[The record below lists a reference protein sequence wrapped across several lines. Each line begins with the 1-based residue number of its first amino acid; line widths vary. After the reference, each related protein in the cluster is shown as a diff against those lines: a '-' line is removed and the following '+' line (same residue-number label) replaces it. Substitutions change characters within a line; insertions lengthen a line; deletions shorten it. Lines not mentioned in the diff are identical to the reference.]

1 MLCDFHSHVLFGIDD
16 GAKDKKMSVAMLDKA
31 KSDGVDTVLLT
42 SHCYPRTFGDIDLF
56 IENRDSA
63 YNALTDVSGLPK
75 LVKACEVHVARDIT
89 KFSNIRKLCIENT
102 NYMLL
107 EMPHTAWTDK
117 TIDIVYKLTLM
128 GITPI
133 IAHDERNMHQK
144 QELRNSLYDL
154 DVLIQINAP
163 SLFMFTYRKQID
175 KMMRLGLVHVIG
187 TDMHNL
193 TSRKPCMKK
202 AQKRI
207 IKRYGEECWQYL
219 MQNSEKIL
227 NGEEI
232 SYKEFKSFKKKC
244 IF

>member
-1 MLCDFHSHVLFGIDD
+1 MYCDFHSHVLFGIDD
-16 GAKDKKMSVAMLDKA
+16 GAKDKSMSLAMLK
-31 KSDGVDTVLLT
+31 KSKDDGVDTVLLT
-42 SHCYPRTFGDIDLF
+42 SHCYPRSSRDIDRYLAKR
-56 IENRDSA
+56 EAA
-63 YNALTDVSGLPK
+63 YNELCEIADLPS
-75 LVKACEVHVARDIT
+75 LRKACEVHVTQDIT

-107 EMPHTAWTDK
+107 EMPHTPWTDK
-117 TIDIVYKLTLM
+117 TIDTVYKLNLM

-144 QELRNSLYDL
+144 RELRNTLYDL

-163 SLFMFTYRKQID
+163 SLFMFSYRKQID
-175 KMMRLGLVHVIG
+175 KMMKLGLVHVIG

-193 TSRKPCMKK
+193 TSRKPCLAR

-207 IKRYGEECWQYL
+207 KRRYGMECWDYL
-219 MQNSEKIL
+219 MHNAEKIL
-227 NGEEI
+227 NGEKI

>member
-16 GAKDKKMSVAMLDKA
+16 GAKDKKMSVAMLEKA
-31 KSDGVDTVLLT
+31 KSDGVDAVLLT
-42 SHCYPRTFGDIDLF
+42 SHCYPRSFMDIDLY
-56 IENRDSA
+56 IEKRDSA
-63 YNALTDVSGLPK
+63 YNELVDVKGLPK
-75 LVKACEVHVARDIT
+75 LFKACEVHVARDIA
-89 KFSNIRKLCIENT
+89 KFPNIRKLCIENT

-107 EMPHTAWTDK
+107 EMPHTPWTDK
-117 TIDIVYKLTLM
+117 TIDTVYKLNLM

-144 QELRNSLYDL
+144 KELRNSLYDL

-207 IKRYGEECWQYL
+207 IKRYGEECWQY
-219 MQNSEKIL
+219 MMKNSEKIL